1 MYTSTLDH
9 RVDIVWFLLPLV
21 PLTLVPL
28 PSSRNSKLREQAIE
42 VLRDLLAS
50 HDSDSRYNNPE
61 IRARIASIYLPL
73 LSVIMDNYQHLYKG
87 SDGWEDWS
95 TTFERNT
102 EVRRSMVIKE
112 SPDGG
117 WEIETPV
124 SWFSK

>member
-1 MYTSTLDH
+1 MSTSTIDH
-9 RVDIVWFLLPLV
+9 RVDIVRFLLPLV

-50 HDSDSRYNNPE
+50 HDSDSRYNKPE

>member
-1 MYTSTLDH
+1 MLTRMYKYTIQTCLQEE
-9 RVDIVWFLLPLV
+9 IVRFLRPCV
-21 PLTLVPL
+21 HL

-50 HDSDSRYNNPE
+50 HDSDSRYNSPE

-124 SWFSK
+124 S

>member
-1 MYTSTLDH
+1 MYTSTIDH
-9 RVDIVWFLLPLV
+9 RVDIVRFLLPLV

-50 HDSDSRYNNPE
+50 HDSDSRYNKPE